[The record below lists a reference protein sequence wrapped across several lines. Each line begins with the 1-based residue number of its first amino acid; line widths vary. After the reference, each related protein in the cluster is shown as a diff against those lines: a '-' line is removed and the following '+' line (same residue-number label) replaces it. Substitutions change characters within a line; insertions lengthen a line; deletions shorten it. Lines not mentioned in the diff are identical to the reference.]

1 MTKLINL
8 PRWLLLTT
16 LVTATAVAC
25 GDDDDDDSNVGGS
38 SSAGRGGSTTGGS
51 SAGGSSAGSNY
62 AGNGDAGAAGRLNG
76 GAAGTAGSGDGGDA
90 AGAGAGGMAGRGG
103 MGGMGGMGG
112 EGGGATAALQD
123 AQILL
128 VLDTL
133 NQGEVEEAY
142 AALPRLAVP
151 AVQAFAQQ
159 MVMDHSTARQSV
171 VAAANSL
178 QLNPAPSDVQL
189 NLKQEAETHVAML
202 RETTAANLDGTYMEM
217 QVAAHTEALA
227 LLNDLEAAADAAAL
241 RTFIGTLET
250 AVQAHYDQAVT
261 IQGGL

>member
-1 MTKLINL
+1 MIKLLNL
-8 PRWLLLTT
+8 PRWLLLTS

-25 GDDDDDDSNVGGS
+25 GDDDDDDDSNAGGA
-38 SSAGRGGSTTGGS
+38 SSAGRGGTSAGRGGTSAGRGGSISGGS
-51 SAGGSSAGSNY
+51 SVGGNDTGD
-62 AGNGDAGAAGRLNG
+62 AGNGGEAVGGSNGGEAGNAGAG
-76 GAAGTAGSGDGGDA
+76 GAAE
-90 AGAGAGGMAGRGG
+90 AGAGGMAGA
-103 MGGMGGMGG
+103 
-112 EGGGATAALQD
+112 GGGATAALQD

-142 AALPRLAVP
+142 AALPRLSVP

-171 VAAANSL
+171 VSAANSL
-178 QLNPAPSDVQL
+178 QLNPTPSDVQL

-202 RETTAANLDGTYMEM
+202 RGTAAANLDRAYIEM
-217 QVAAHTEALA
+217 QVAAHADALA
-227 LLNDLEAAADAAAL
+227 LLNDLEATADAEAL

-250 AVQAHYDQAVT
+250 AVQAHYNQAVT
-261 IQGGL
+261 IEGAL